1 MKRKFKNMDK
11 VLLILMIVYT
21 ILGLIMIFSASS
33 ITAVLQLGR
42 NESYFFVR
50 QLIHIILAY
59 IIGITILFLP
69 NSVISKIK
77 SINPLIIIIS
87 IIVLFITIF
96 SGETMNGAT
105 SWLKIGP
112 IIVQPSEFVKTA
124 VIIYLAF
131 SFSKIRS
138 MNTYYKF
145 LMPFVPCIICCALIA
160 FQPDLG
166 TALILAITCFLIF
179 MSLPL
184 KNNDYKKFKIIAGV
198 GAILVALV
206 FFFGGNMLKN
216 VLTKEEYSR
225 LTYKNPCTRYIE
237 KTGYQVC
244 NGYIAINNGGLFGL
258 GLGNSKQKHLYLP
271 EAYTDFIFPIIVEEL
286 GSIGGS
292 IIILGF
298 IYMLYRLLKIAK
310 QSTNITNSLLAYGT
324 FSLILTHLLVN
335 LLGVMA
341 IIPLTGVPL
350 PFLSNGG
357 SFAMNIIVLIFIV
370 LRVSIDNKEQLLKKE
385 INRL

>member
-1 MKRKFKNMDK
+1 MKRKIKNMDK
-11 VLLILMIVYT
+11 LLLFLMIFYT

-33 ITAVLQLGR
+33 ITAVLQYGK
-42 NESYFFVR
+42 NESYFFIR
-50 QLIHIILAY
+50 QLIYVIFAY
-59 IIGITILFLP
+59 FIGLFILFIP
-69 NSVISKIK
+69 NRLFKSLGKIK
-77 SINPLIIIIS
+77 SLIMIS
-87 IIVLFITIF
+87 SLMILFITLF
-96 SGETMNGAT
+96 AGNTTNGAT

-112 IIVQPSEFVKTA
+112 ISIQPSEFVKTLT
-124 VIIYLAF
+124 IIYLAF
-131 SFSKIRS
+131 SFNKLNT

-145 LMPFVPCIICCALIA
+145 LMPFVPCIICCFLIA
-160 FQPDLG
+160 LQPDLG

-184 KNNDYKKFKIIAGV
+184 KNNDYKKLKIIAGV
-198 GAILVALV
+198 CAIFVGFL
-206 FFFGGNMLKN
+206 FFFGSNFLEKA
-216 VLTKEEYSR
+216 LTKEQYSR
-225 LTYKNPCTRYIE
+225 LTFSNPCSRYTE

-258 GLGNSKQKHLYLP
+258 GLGNSKQKYLYLP

-286 GSIGGS
+286 GSIFGAV
-292 IIILGF
+292 IILGF
-298 IYMLYRLLKIAK
+298 IIMLYRILKIAK
-310 QSTNITNSLLAYGT
+310 QSSNLSNSILAYGT
-324 FSLILTHLLVN
+324 LSLIVTHLLVN

-357 SFAMNIIVLIFIV
+357 SFAINIIILMFIV
-370 LRVSIDNKEQLLKKE
+370 LRVSIDNKEENLKNE

>member
-1 MKRKFKNMDK
+1 MKRKIKNMDK
-11 VLLILMIVYT
+11 LLLFLMIFYT

-33 ITAVLQLGR
+33 ITAVLQYGK
-42 NESYFFVR
+42 NESYFFIR
-50 QLIHIILAY
+50 QLIYVIFAY
-59 IIGITILFLP
+59 FIGLFILFIP
-69 NSVISKIK
+69 NRLFKSLGKIK
-77 SINPLIIIIS
+77 SLIMIS
-87 IIVLFITIF
+87 SLMILFITLF
-96 SGETMNGAT
+96 AGNTTNGAT

-112 IIVQPSEFVKTA
+112 ISIQPSEFVKTLT
-124 VIIYLAF
+124 IIYLAF
-131 SFSKIRS
+131 SFNKLNT

-145 LMPFVPCIICCALIA
+145 LMPFVPCIICCFLIA
-160 FQPDLG
+160 LQPDLG

-184 KNNDYKKFKIIAGV
+184 KNNDYKKLKIIAGV
-198 GAILVALV
+198 CAIFVGFL
-206 FFFGGNMLKN
+206 FFFGSNFLEKA
-216 VLTKEEYSR
+216 LTKEQYSR
-225 LTYKNPCTRYIE
+225 LTFSNPCSRYTE

-258 GLGNSKQKHLYLP
+258 GLGNSKQKYLYLP

-286 GSIGGS
+286 GSIFGAV
-292 IIILGF
+292 IILGF
-298 IYMLYRLLKIAK
+298 VIMLYRILKIAK
-310 QSTNITNSLLAYGT
+310 QSSNLSNSILAYGT
-324 FSLILTHLLVN
+324 LSLIVTHLLVN

-357 SFAMNIIVLIFIV
+357 SFAINIIILMFIV
-370 LRVSIDNKEQLLKKE
+370 LRVSIDNKEENLKNE